1 MFHISLRKRKNIK
14 KKKNLQLCAFHQAT
28 GCIFSYTF
36 APASRQM
43 TVDLRNLRSGL
54 AKLDDEMG
62 EIIGKTLELF
72 ARLCCIGLLTGC
84 YGPVDLG
91 RDVTSDAPDGGT
103 QGEEVP
109 APGPKWKSLYVTG
122 VEYPSGF
129 PWRYHLGDPPEGTVL
144 FLMKDGRRIVELEL
158 DKVGETGAEADMHWC
173 VNGHLY
179 TDFSTET
186 ETVLKRDGVEMFRF
200 PGREMI
206 VSFLLESDDVYTL
219 SVPRS
224 GTGWVYRKNGE
235 VKLYKGIGSLFPSGL
250 HLDGGRVCFGYE
262 DTIPSSSGD
271 SFKWF
276 FVVDAEVKSMTVP
289 DDVTAVDDAIRVNGE
304 ILYIAHRRN
313 IRQAVLAKGL
323 DCRAYE
329 LFDFEA
335 MSGCRFLKN
344 RGEVFTYAVSGT
356 GSSSTAGF
364 WKMTERVA
372 SFPQWMEAVAWESDG
387 SDVFSLCTDH
397 HSGDVSLCRGSDY
410 LRMEAGCCAIFDRTV
425 ASSDGRCC
433 AAVARRENLAPALW
447 MDGKLTEYD
456 FNGVFTSV
464 SWW

>member
-1 MFHISLRKRKNIK
+1 
-14 KKKNLQLCAFHQAT
+14 
-28 GCIFSYTF
+28 
-36 APASRQM
+36 
-43 TVDLRNLRSGL
+43 
-54 AKLDDEMG
+54 MG
-62 EIIGKTLELF
+62 ENFLKVLPFIFWVGILGMP
-72 ARLCCIGLLTGC
+72 AGC
-84 YGPVDLG
+84 YGPVELG
-91 RDVTSDAPDGGT
+91 RDITSRQPSDIPGSGQGGNVP
-103 QGEEVP
+103 GESVE
-109 APGPKWKSLYVTG
+109 KRKSLFVTG
-122 VEYPSGF
+122 VEYPQGYGWWQS
-129 PWRYHLGDPPEGTVL
+129 LGNPPFGTVL
-144 FLMKDGRRIVELEL
+144 FLMQDGKRIF
-158 DKVGETGAEADMHWC
+158 ETDVCAENEVSADADMHRC
-173 VNGHLY
+173 VEGHLY

-206 VSFLLESDDVYTL
+206 VSFLLDSDDVYTL
-219 SVPRS
+219 SIPRS
-224 GTGWVYRKNGE
+224 GTGWVFRKNGE

-276 FVVDAEVKSMTVP
+276 FAVDGEVKSMTVP
-289 DDVTAVDDAIRVNGE
+289 DDVSAVDDAMMVDGE

-313 IRQAVLAKGL
+313 VRQAVLARGL
-323 DCRAYE
+323 DCIAYE
-329 LFDFEA
+329 LFDYET

-356 GSSSTAGF
+356 GSSSTASF

-372 SFPQWMEAVAWESDG
+372 SYPQWMEAVAWDSDG
-387 SDVFSLCTDH
+387 NEVVSLFTDRQT
-397 HSGDVSLCRGSDY
+397 GDVSLCRGSDY
-410 LRMEAGCCAIFDRTV
+410 LNMEAGCCAIFDRTV

-447 MDGKLTEYD
+447 AEGRLTDYD